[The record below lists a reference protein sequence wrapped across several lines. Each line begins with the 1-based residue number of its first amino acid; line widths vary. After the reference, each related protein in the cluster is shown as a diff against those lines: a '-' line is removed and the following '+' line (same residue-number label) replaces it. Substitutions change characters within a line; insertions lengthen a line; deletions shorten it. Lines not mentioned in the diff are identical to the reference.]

1 MKTVAALSAA
11 VVFAASFQMTVRAA
25 DEAPAT
31 ATAHAEILTPAA
43 PAEPRINGARVFG
56 VRPGN
61 PFLFTI
67 PATGDR
73 PMTFSADNLPPRLT
87 LDERTGQITGMI
99 DDKATYNV
107 TLHAKNAKGETTAP
121 LKIVVGETIA
131 LTPPMGWNSWNSW
144 ATAVDQEKVLAA
156 AKAFVAT
163 GLINHGYSYI
173 NIDDTWQGERGGQ
186 YGGIMPNEK
195 FPDMKGLAD
204 QVHGMGLKIGIYST
218 PWMTSYAGFVG
229 GSSNDASGKWS
240 MDEMGGKNGG
250 KFRQDGKILFA
261 KSDAQQWA
269 AWGIDYLKYDWN
281 PKSPKNAAYVPTFKS
296 QVEDMSDALRASGR
310 DIVYSYSNS
319 FPFESAEELT
329 PTLNC
334 WRTTGDIRDTWW
346 SLTGIWGQ
354 QGKWSTVEM
363 PGHWNDP
370 DMLVVG
376 YVGWG
381 PKLHASQ
388 LTPDEQYTHISLWCL
403 LQAPLL
409 IGADL
414 SRVDDFTLSLLTND
428 EVLAIDQDPS
438 GKAGVVVHKEGE
450 VNVERPGRAN
460 AGHKLPAVQ
469 VYSKEMADGSHAVGL
484 FNLNDTAAHV
494 SATFAELGVS
504 GKQVVRDVWR
514 QKDLQTAT
522 EGVEADVNPHGVVL
536 LRLRDAE

>member
-1 MKTVAALSAA
+1 MKTVAVLSAA
-11 VVFAASFQMTVRAA
+11 VVMAASFQVTVRAA
-25 DEAPAT
+25 DEAT
-31 ATAHAEILTPAA
+31 ESATAHAEILTPPA

-56 VRPGN
+56 VRPGS
-61 PFLFTI
+61 PFLFTS

-73 PMTFSADNLPPRLT
+73 PMTFSAEGLPPRLK
-87 LDERTGQITGMI
+87 LDEKTGMITGMI

-156 AKAFVAT
+156 AKAFVDK
-163 GLINHGYSYI
+163 GLINHGWSYI
-173 NIDDTWQGERGGQ
+173 NIDDTWQGQRGGEFN
-186 YGGIMPNEK
+186 GIQSNEK

-204 QVHGMGLKIGIYST
+204 QIHGMGLKIGIYST
-218 PWMTSYAGFVG
+218 PWITSYAGYVG
-229 GSSNDASGKWS
+229 GSSNDPKGKWS
-240 MDEMGGKNGG
+240 MEEMGGKNGA

-261 KSDAQQWA
+261 KNDAQQWA

-281 PKSPKNAAYVPTFKS
+281 PKSPKNPEYRAPFPS
-296 QVEDMSDALRASGR
+296 QVEDMGNALRASGR

-319 FPFESAEELT
+319 FPFEDAEELT
-329 PTLNC
+329 PYLNC

-346 SLTGIWGQ
+346 SLTGIWNQ
-354 QGKWSTVEM
+354 QAKWAKFEK
-363 PGHWNDP
+363 PGHWPDP

-381 PKLHASQ
+381 PKLHASH
-388 LTPDEQYTHISLWCL
+388 LTPDEQYTHISLWSL

-438 GKAGVVVHKEGE
+438 GKAGVVVKKDGE
-450 VNVERPGRAN
+450 LNVERPGRAN
-460 AGHKLPAVQ
+460 GAHKVPAME
-469 VYSKEMADGSHAVGL
+469 VYSKEMSDGSHAVGL
-484 FNLNDTAAHV
+484 FNLSDKPTHI
-494 SATFAELGVS
+494 SATFEELGVS

-522 EGVEADVNPHGVVL
+522 DKVEADVNPHGVVL
-536 LRLRDAE
+536 LRLRNAE